1 MGSDR
6 FFENCMNNEGGSM
19 SKENRQAL
27 SRIATRKEIEHRLT
41 WCANLYGSRWKKE
54 EAFLKDCLAVIKE
67 LEKKEEQER
76 WRPLPK
82 EKPNDNAVVLC
93 TVINDNPDAGELKEV
108 RCALYESGCFNID
121 GESEGSF
128 TPIAWKPAP
137 DPWVIEVSKNDAD

>member
-1 MGSDR
+1 MATLSEKKRQEIQTAYKTARDTTR
-6 FFENCMNNEGGSM
+6 EEI
-19 SKENRQAL
+19 ENRLQ
-27 SRIATRKEIEHRLT
+27 
-41 WCANLYGSRWKKE
+41 WCATLYGSRWKE
-54 EAFLKDCLAVIKE
+54 EESFLKGCLAVIKE

-93 TVINDNPDAGELKEV
+93 TVINDDPDADELKEV

-121 GESEGSF
+121 GESYGSF
-128 TPIAWKPAP
+128 TPIAWRPAP